1 MTNRPVAVLL
11 SLGARPF
18 FLLAAAWAVF
28 AIGIWPVVLAGDVSL
43 PGAFAPI
50 DWHAHELIFG
60 YGGAVVAGFLLT
72 SIANWTGR
80 PPVAGARLGL
90 LLLAWIAGRASVAFV
105 GPSQALMV
113 GALIAGLLF
122 PLGLMVVAAVEI
134 LAAGNTRNRIVIG
147 ILGLLLA
154 ADAGFTLA
162 VWRGW
167 DTAVA
172 QRGGLAVLVLLILL
186 IGGRVTPAFTRN
198 WLKRRGIAANVVEFD
213 RLDRAGML
221 LSAAGLVCWVAWPDA
236 LASAP
241 VLLLSGL
248 FGLWRLTR
256 WHGWAA
262 RRDAL
267 MAVLHLGY
275 LLAVIGFIAAAAHAA
290 WPDRVP
296 MAAVVHLWAVGAV
309 GMMTTAMMTR
319 ATLGHTGQA
328 LQADRMIVAI
338 YLALLAALAA
348 RLGMAIWPQF
358 TPALLPATAAIWCAA
373 FLLFLARFGPALS
386 GWR

>member
-1 MTNRPVAVLL
+1 MTNRPFAVML

-28 AIGIWPVVLAGDVSL
+28 AVGIWPLVLAGDISL

-72 SIANWTGR
+72 AIANWTGR
-80 PPVAGARLGL
+80 PPVAGVRLGL
-90 LLLAWIAGRASVAFV
+90 LVLAWIAGRASVAFV
-105 GPSQALMV
+105 GPSLALMV
-113 GALIAGLLF
+113 AALMVGLLF
-122 PLGLMVVAAVEI
+122 PLGLMMLAAVEI
-134 LAAGNTRNRIVIG
+134 LAAGNARNRIVIG

-198 WLKRRGIAANVVEFD
+198 WLKRQGIATKVAEFD
-213 RLDRAGML
+213 GIDRAGMV
-221 LSAAGLVCWVAWPDA
+221 LSAGGLVCWVAWPDA

-241 VLLLSGL
+241 LLLLAG
-248 FGLWRLTR
+248 FVGLWRLSR

-275 LLAVIGFIAAAAHAA
+275 LLAVGGFLAAAAHAI
-290 WPDRVP
+290 WPGPVP

-309 GMMTTAMMTR
+309 GMMTAAMMTR

-328 LQADRMIVAI
+328 LRADGMIVAF

-358 TPALLPATAAIWCAA
+358 TPTLLPATAAIWCAA

-386 GWR
+386 GRR